1 MTLLTSLF
9 VMLVAVAA
17 ARPLAARM
25 GRNAGYPMALLF
37 LVSLGFVLSDV
48 DQVFDGGAVTGEWTW
63 ISTFD
68 IALRLHL
75 DGLSLIFTILVLGVG
90 ALIMSYCARYLSD
103 EYDHGRLYMLL
114 ALFATAMLGMVL
126 SADIIL
132 LFVFFEITTLCS
144 FFLIGAQGL
153 HEARPAT
160 RAFVITASGGLGLLA
175 AVVLLWSV
183 TGTTDLT
190 EILARSEEVAASSAA
205 PWIGGLIIFA
215 AITKS
220 AQFPFHF
227 WLPDAMV
234 ALTPVSAYLHAATLV
249 KAGIYVLMRF
259 SQPFTDFVWWTVTL
273 VLIGLI
279 TSVIGAIFALQQ
291 HDLKA
296 LLAYSTVSQLGLI
309 VALIGVG
316 TPEALAVAGLHT
328 FSHALFKATL
338 FMLVGVIDR
347 EAGSR
352 DIRELS
358 GLYRVMP
365 VTATLTGLAALSMA
379 GLPPF
384 LGFVSKEEAYYAFL
398 QLPGVW
404 GWIAGLVAV
413 TSAAVTFA
421 YGFRIWS
428 GAFGGTTVQRNL
440 YEPHW
445 TFLAPA
451 AVPALGGLLLGIFVV
466 RLNPLF
472 DRSAQATVL
481 DPSASAGLSLWP
493 DSLASPALWMS
504 VATVCVGLTLYALR
518 NPVDRALQ
526 KLDLP
531 ISGVAVYDACYAGVL
546 RFSDLISRPARS
558 GVLAT
563 HLLWPLGCLLFLV
576 IGVFF
581 TVDLQGAPPAATSR
595 PEDWVIVALTALAAL
610 GLCWTRSRLGAV
622 AMLGVI
628 GFLIAGWFMLLGGV
642 DLAMTQLLVEIL
654 TVAVAV
660 LVLRRLPALFTPARG
675 IRRWGALSVAIVLG
689 LVAGAGTWLLTG
701 RRELSGAADFF
712 VAEAEELA
720 GGTNLVNTILV
731 DFRGLDTFGEITVL
745 AVAAVGLLALLR
757 GDASPGE
764 RTPNM
769 DLPGDRTVLT
779 TATRI
784 MVPLIALVAI
794 WLLWR
799 GHYEPGGGF
808 VAALVASLALVM
820 ARLPRN
826 ATDPPSIKP
835 ATLLSSGLVV
845 AVIGGLFGL
854 LEGSFLRPIQ
864 GSLEVGGFTQALTTS
879 LIFDLGVF
887 FAVLGLVAA
896 ALDRLTRGAVPRETP
911 LRLPPGKEHEIQPTP
926 RKGADR

>member
-1 MTLLTSLF
+1 MTLMTSLL
-9 VMLVAVAA
+9 VMLVAVAL

-37 LVSLGFVLSDV
+37 LASLGFILRDAH
-48 DQVFDGGAVTGEWTW
+48 QVFNGDVVTGEWTW
-63 ISTFD
+63 IPTFD

-90 ALIMSYCARYLSD
+90 ALIMVYCTHYLSD

-114 ALFATAMLGMVL
+114 AMFATAMLGMVL
-126 SADIIL
+126 SADIVL

-190 EILARSEEVAASSAA
+190 QILARSEEVSASAAA

-215 AITKS
+215 AVTKS

-259 SQPFTDFVWWTVTL
+259 SQPFTDFMWWTVTL
-273 VLIGLI
+273 VLIGLV
-279 TSVIGAIFALQQ
+279 TTVFGAVFALKQ

-296 LLAYSTVSQLGLI
+296 LLAYSTVSQLGWI

-316 TPEALAVAGLHT
+316 TPAALAVAGLHT

-338 FMLVGVIDR
+338 FMLVGVIDK

-398 QLPGVW
+398 ELPGVW
-404 GWIAGLVAV
+404 GWVAGLTAV

-428 GAFGGTTVQRNL
+428 GAFGGVTVQKNL
-440 YEPHW
+440 YEPRW
-445 TFLAPA
+445 AFLAPA
-451 AVPALGGLLLGIFVV
+451 AVPALGGLVLGIFVV
-466 RLNPLF
+466 YLNPLF

-481 DPSASAGLSLWP
+481 DANASAGLSLWP
-493 DSLASPALWMS
+493 DSFASPALWMS
-504 VATVCVGLTLYALR
+504 VATVCLGLTLYAFKD
-518 NPVDRALQ
+518 PVDTVLQ
-526 KLDLP
+526 RLYLP
-531 ISGVAVYDACYAGVL
+531 ISGVAAYDACYTGIL
-546 RFSDLISRPARS
+546 RFSELVSRPART
-558 GVLAT
+558 GVLAN
-563 HLLWPLGCLLFLV
+563 HLLWPLGSLVLLAV
-576 IGVFF
+576 GVLFAG
-581 TVDLQGAPPAATSR
+581 DIQGAPPAATSR
-595 PEDWVIVALTALAAL
+595 PEDWVVVALTALAAL

-628 GFLIAGWFMLLGGV
+628 GFLMAGWFMLLGGV

-660 LVLRRLPALFTPARG
+660 LVLRRLPVLFTPAPG
-675 IRRWGALSVAIVLG
+675 LRRWGGLLAASVLG
-689 LVAGAGTWLLTG
+689 VTAGAGTWLLTG
-701 RRELSGAADFF
+701 RREPSAAAEFF

-757 GDASPGE
+757 GESPANE
-764 RTPNM
+764 RTASM

-784 MVPLIALVAI
+784 LVPLIGLVSI

-820 ARLPRN
+820 ARLPRH
-826 ATDPPSIKP
+826 AADPPPIRP
-835 ATLLSSGLVV
+835 AILLSSGLIV
-845 AVIGGLFGL
+845 AVVGGLVGL
-854 LEGSFLRPIQ
+854 IEGSFLRPIQ
-864 GSLEVGGFTQALTTS
+864 GAVEVGGFTQSLTTS

-896 ALDRLTRGAVPRETP
+896 ALDRLTRGAVPP
-911 LRLPPGKEHEIQPTP
+911 LEEHHVSSATDKEHRATRREGVS
-926 RKGADR
+926 R